1 MTSAT
6 LETEGRLR
14 ASLLMFGV
22 TYLVLS
28 ALGTAVLVIFDI
40 QANGGVA
47 IGVLVA
53 ATAIA
58 ARTFVLDHRRALRRG
73 EQLRFALLALGTVV
87 LITLLQAAVAVPMV
101 VTRSELPALMAEVQA
116 WIAANTS
123 MLALVIAGVV
133 LVYFAILY
141 FTSGWLSRRFATRLT
156 TAGRI

>member
-14 ASLLMFGV
+14 ASLLMFGLA
-22 TYLVLS
+22 YLVLS
-28 ALGTAVLVIFDI
+28 ALVTAVLVIFDI

-47 IGVLVA
+47 IGVLIA
-53 ATAIA
+53 AAALA

-73 EQLRFALLALGTVV
+73 EQLRFALLALGAVA
-87 LITLLQAAVAVPMV
+87 LITVLQAAIAVPMA
-101 VTRSELPALMAEVQA
+101 VTRSELPALITEAQV

-123 MLALVIAGVV
+123 MLAFVIAVVV

-141 FTSGWLSRRFATRLT
+141 FTSGWLSRWFAARL
-156 TAGRI
+156 AASG